1 MNYQNYA
8 TYANIPPFYGRTYES
23 YYDSRGAGIPK
34 MNRNNMTQQDLY
46 RTPFLIL
53 QDHHKNYVNMQADA
67 LKGIQSE
74 SELSKL
80 FFSDENFK
88 RLQRKIKREVFKR
101 TNGEFKLDIDQEQQ
115 DLFLQMRATYAENAR
130 FLPGQIVRQVKRL
143 NEKLLDDC
151 VPG

>member
-8 TYANIPPFYGRTYES
+8 NYANIPPFYGRAYEA
-23 YYDSRGAGIPK
+23 YYDKGQGIPK
-34 MNRNNMTQQDLY
+34 MTQTNMTQQDLF
-46 RTPFLIL
+46 RTPFLFL
-53 QDHHKNYVNMQADA
+53 QEHHKNYVNMQADA
-67 LKGIQSE
+67 LKGIQTE

-88 RLQRKIKREVFKR
+88 RLQRKIKHEVFKR
-101 TNGEFKLDIDQEQQ
+101 TNGEFRLDLDQEQQ
-115 DLFLQMRATYAENAR
+115 DLFIQMRATYAEHAR